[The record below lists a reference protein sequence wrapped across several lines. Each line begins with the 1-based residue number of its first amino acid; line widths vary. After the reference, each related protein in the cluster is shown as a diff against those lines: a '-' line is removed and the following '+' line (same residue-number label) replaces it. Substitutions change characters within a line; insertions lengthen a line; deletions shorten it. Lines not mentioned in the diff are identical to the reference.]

1 MMARNTVK
9 PLLSGHPLSRVPKL
23 TYIALYNE
31 PPIQWTPLL
40 SGHPLSRVPKLTYIA
55 LYNEPPIQWTPL
67 LSGRG
72 TKIPVSC
79 IWLISIVKNLY

>member
-40 SGHPLSRVPKLTYIA
+40 SGH
-55 LYNEPPIQWTPL
+55 
-67 LSGRG
+67 GH
-72 TKIPVSC
+72 
-79 IWLISIVKNLY
+79 